1 MDLEWLEEPVLGPD
15 ILLEDVL
22 IAGGILLLGIVLA
35 IIFPRLISRN
45 IGELF
50 VRGQIKNMK
59 RKRKKTDDELE
70 VEKVHLRRRIKRTL
84 EVPLRR
90 SLSIA
95 YVLLFF
101 LLAVYSIDIG
111 LGTDIEIV
119 DRTYDGWQ
127 FLQFGIVLGF
137 LIIFVILAV
146 EPLLRALI
154 YYLLS
159 DSFSKAGKYSLFR
172 SLRFPTKLT
181 ILVVGFY
188 LSLIATFSL
197 DQLEPFNWLTKSLIF
212 IMVLLFAYLIAQ
224 LFVALTEPTFKGKD
238 RTTKAA
244 SKVVGRI
251 IKVGI
256 YLIGAL
262 LGLTLLGF
270 DLVYIATSLGLI
282 GFALAFG
289 LQDTVANFAAGIMIA
304 LDKPFIIGDRIRIDW
319 GGNET
324 WGDVKD
330 ISLRSTWI
338 KTPEDEM
345 IVIPNNVIASSQ
357 VWNYTRDSPKVAL
370 HFDVGISYDSDW
382 KLAEKLILDILHKHP
397 LVMNTPSPYVLMKEF
412 GDSAQIMTIWFWIPE
427 ARDMVV
433 IKSDILKRIKDS
445 FDKNGVEIPFPY
457 RTLVYKA
464 DITKPKVLGEE
475 YHSPVFLPSTGF
487 REFKIANGEA
497 VEMGIAGS
505 TVLAPTSSSYPA
517 RYTAPYV
524 METAKKMGASVTALF
539 IKTPGSNL
547 RDGQKALRI
556 YNEVAKNYG
565 VDIKLMF
572 KEGDVLENILM
583 AVEQESASIVVMGS
597 TEESVFGSLT
607 RRSISQELLLHLN
620 IPTMIIP
627 FSKDVVRSMQA
638 GEEEYQYDESTSS
651 LGSIK
656 ALEHLEE
663 KDEEKESMGG
673 LLGA

>member
-1 MDLEWLEEPVLGPD
+1 MDFGWLEEPILGPD
-15 ILLEDVL
+15 ILLEEVL
-22 IAGGILLLGIVLA
+22 IAGGILVLGIILA
-35 IIFPRLISRN
+35 LIFPRLISRN

-50 VRGQIKNMK
+50 VNYQIKQMEK
-59 RKRKKTDDELE
+59 KKKKTKDELE
-70 VEKVHLRRRIKRTL
+70 VEKIHIRKRMRRSL
-84 EVPLRR
+84 EKPLRR
-90 SLSIA
+90 SLAVA
-95 YVLLFF
+95 YFLLFF
-101 LLAVYSIDIG
+101 LLAIYSIDIG
-111 LGTDIEIV
+111 LDTNIEIV
-119 DRTYDGWQ
+119 SRNYQAWQ
-127 FLQFGIVLGF
+127 FLQFGMILGF

-146 EPLLRALI
+146 EPILRALV
-154 YYLLS
+154 YSLLS

-172 SLRFPTKLT
+172 SLRFPTKFM
-181 ILVVGFY
+181 ILVFGIY
-188 LSLIATFSL
+188 ITLITTFSKNEL
-197 DQLEPFNWLTKSLIF
+197 GPFEWLTRTLIF
-212 IMVLLFAYLIAQ
+212 IIVLLFSYLIAQ
-224 LFVALTEPTFKGKD
+224 LFVALTEPTFKGRD
-238 RTTKAA
+238 RTTRAA

-256 YLIGAL
+256 YLIGGL

-319 GGNET
+319 GGKET
-324 WGDVKD
+324 WGDVRD

-345 IVIPNNVIASSQ
+345 IVVPNNVIASSQ
-357 VWNYTRDSPKVAL
+357 VWNYTKDSPKVAL
-370 HFDVGISYDSDW
+370 HFDIGISYDSDW
-382 KLAEKLILDILHKHP
+382 KLAEKLMLAVIQKHP

-412 GDSAQIMTIWFWIPE
+412 GESSQILTIWFWIPE
-427 ARDMVV
+427 ARDMLV
-433 IKSDILKRIKDS
+433 IRSDILKRIKDS
-445 FDKNGVEIPFPY
+445 FDRNGVEIPFPY

-464 DITKPKVLGEE
+464 DISKPKVLGEE

-487 REFKIANGEA
+487 KEFKIANGGA
-497 VEMGIAGS
+497 VEMGISGS
-505 TVLAPTSSSYPA
+505 VILAPTSSSLPA

-524 METAKKMGASVTALF
+524 METAKKMGASVSALF
-539 IKTPGSNL
+539 IKTPGSDL

-556 YNEVAKNYG
+556 YNEVAKNFG
-565 VDIKLMF
+565 VDIKLLF

-583 AVEQESASIVVMGS
+583 AVEQENASIVIMGT

-627 FSKDVVRSMQA
+627 FSRDGPKDIT
-638 GEEEYQYDESTSS
+638 GKTEEFQYDDSTASLES
-651 LGSIK
+651 IM
-656 ALEHLEE
+656 ALEKLEE
-663 KDEEKESMGG
+663 KAEMGT
-673 LLGA
+673 LGGHKGT